1 MTAWFFYF
9 IVDDHKIQEINTVFF
24 LFLQPEFD
32 IFMY

>member
-1 MTAWFFYF
+1 MTAWRFYF
-9 IVDDHKIQEINTVFF
+9 IVDDHKIQEINTGF